1 MQDVADHRVGR
12 LPGEREPSGQQ
23 LEQADA
29 EGPNVAST
37 IDVGRALRLL
47 WAHVSGRAD
56 RATRV
61 GVARLVP
68 REDLADAEVEHL
80 HGDLSAAGLGVE
92 EDVRGLEITVHDPE
106 RVRGDQRARDADA
119 DLDRVR
125 LGAGARALE
134 AILEGL
140 AVEDRHDQERSAVLE
155 LGDVEDLDDVPVLDA
170 PARPSLAQDARAR
183 LGRLVVFGE
192 DLEGDPAVGQGVYG
206 LPDRSHRPTAQDA
219 NDAVLR
225 RDERSRLQIHHTDS
239 TRPRPL
245 VTASCGRRRPRGTR
259 WGTGRTPCTRCTPA

>member
-1 MQDVADHRVGR
+1 VQDVADHRVGR

-170 PARPSLAQDARAR
+170 PARPSLGLR
-183 LGRLVVFGE
+183 
-192 DLEGDPAVGQGVYG
+192 LEGDPAVGQGVYG

-245 VTASCGRRRPRGTR
+245 VTASCGRSRRRG
-259 WGTGRTPCTRCTPA
+259 